1 MEIQFRQEGCPYLR
15 RAVCQYQTQ
24 EQTQELRL
32 PDSMPDIGRVLGC
45 WGQILIRGKEWRGS
59 GMMVSGG
66 VMAWVM
72 YAPEDGSAPVSV
84 ECWIPFQLKWD
95 FPQTQ
100 RDGFILVDPMIRS
113 VDARSTSARKL
124 MVRAN
129 IGAVGKALEPAEEQI
144 SIPYALPEDV
154 QLLQRSY
161 PMMLPLES
169 GEKLFDME
177 EELPLPEGKP
187 CPEKVLRYGIT
198 PTVVEYKVMAGR
210 LIFRGKATV
219 YMLYQGEDGAWNSW
233 QCELPFSQYAQLD
246 KDYSSSS
253 DADIQVVLT
262 SMDLQRDENNRMQ
275 LKCQM
280 AGQYVV
286 FDRVMVD
293 VTEDAYSPSRTVELQ
308 TQQLKLPK
316 RLDRVQQEL
325 TLNGVGNSVAGQIL
339 DVCCME
345 EETEQIQDGDLLRIT
360 VPVKMQ
366 VLYTDENGALQS
378 CVIPAKGQ
386 YEIPSDPNND
396 VRVGYQLSHIQAN
409 QTADGMDVEAQC
421 MLDIEVNAHQG
432 TTMVTGVQLGEQE
445 EPDPNRPSL
454 ILLSC
459 TDEQLWDIAK
469 KCGTTVDAI
478 RTANQLTQEPEKGR
492 MLLIPVP

>member
-24 EQTQELRL
+24 EQTQEVRL

-45 WGQILIRGKEWRGS
+45 WGQILVRSKEWRGS

-66 VMAWVM
+66 VMTWVL
-72 YAPEDGSAPVSV
+72 YAPEDGSAPASV

-100 RDGFILVDPMIRS
+100 RDGFILVEPMIRS

-124 MVRAN
+124 LVRAN
-129 IGAVGKALEPAEEQI
+129 IGATGKALEPAEEQI
-144 SIPYALPEDV
+144 SIPDALPEDV
-154 QLLQRSY
+154 QLLHRSY

-169 GEKLFDME
+169 GEKLYDME
-177 EELPLPEGKP
+177 EELPVPEGKP
-187 CPEKVLRYGIT
+187 YPEKVLRYGVT
-198 PTVVEYKVMAGR
+198 PTVVEHKVMAGR

-219 YMLYQGEDGAWNSW
+219 HMLYQGDDGAWNSW
-233 QCELPFSQYAQLD
+233 QCELPFSQFAQLD
-246 KDYSSSS
+246 RDYSSSS
-253 DADIQVVLT
+253 DADIQIVLT

-286 FDRVMVD
+286 FDRVMVNM
-293 VTEDAYSPSRTVELQ
+293 TEDAYSPIQNVELQ

-325 TLNGVGNSVAGQIL
+325 IVAGESNVVAGQIL
-339 DVCCME
+339 DVCGMGDDV
-345 EETEQIQDGDLLRIT
+345 EQLQDGDKLQIT
-360 VPVKMQ
+360 VPMKMQ
-366 VLYTDENGALQS
+366 VLYTDENGALQA
-378 CVIPAKGQ
+378 CVIPARGQ
-386 YEIPSDPNND
+386 CEIPSDPEND
-396 VRVGYQLSHIQAN
+396 VQARYQLSQVQAN
-409 QTADGMDVEAQC
+409 QTADGIGVEGQC
-421 MLDIEVNAHQG
+421 MLDVEVYAQQG
-432 TTMVTGVQLGEQE
+432 STMVTGVQLGEPT

-454 ILLSC
+454 ILRTC

-478 RTANQLTQEPEKGR
+478 RAANQLTQEPEKGQ

>member
-24 EQTQELRL
+24 EQTQEVRL

-45 WGQILIRGKEWRGS
+45 WGQLLIRGKEWRGS
-59 GMMVSGG
+59 GMTVSGG
-66 VMAWVM
+66 VMAWVL

-100 RDGFILVDPMIRS
+100 RDGFILVDPAIRS

-129 IGAVGKALEPAEEQI
+129 IGAIGEALEPAEEQI
-144 SIPYALPEDV
+144 SIADALPEDV
-154 QLLQRSY
+154 QLLQRTY
-161 PMMLPLES
+161 PIMLPLEY

-187 CPEKVLRYGIT
+187 CPEKILHYGVE
-198 PTVVEYKVMAGR
+198 PTVLEHKVMAGR
-210 LIFRGKATV
+210 LIFRGTATV
-219 YMLYQGEDGAWNSW
+219 HMLYQEEDRAWNSFK
-233 QCELPFSQYAQLD
+233 CELPFSQYAQLD
-246 KDYSSSS
+246 RDYSSGS
-253 DADIQVVLT
+253 DANIQVVLT
-262 SMDLQRDENNRMQ
+262 SLDLQRDENNRMQ
-275 LKCQM
+275 LKCQL

-286 FDRVMVD
+286 FDRAMVD
-293 VTEDAYSPSRTVELQ
+293 LTEDAYSPTREVELQ
-308 TQQLKLPK
+308 AQTLKLPK

-325 TLNGVGNSVAGQIL
+325 TVTGEGGTVAGQIL
-339 DVCCME
+339 EVSCMSDD
-345 EETEQIQDGDLLRIT
+345 IQQLQNGNELQIT
-360 VPVKMQ
+360 VPAKMQ
-366 VLYTDENGALQS
+366 VLYSDENGALQS
-378 CVIPAKGQ
+378 CVISAQGQ
-386 YEIPSDPNND
+386 CQIPSAPENEI
-396 VRVGYQLSHIQAN
+396 RARQQLSQVRAA
-409 QTADGMDVEAQC
+409 QTADGIAVEAEYLLDMDVYAE
-421 MLDIEVNAHQG
+421 QG
-432 TTMVTGVQLGEQE
+432 STMVTGLQLGEPI

-454 ILLSC
+454 ILRSC
-459 TDEQLWDIAK
+459 GDEQLWDIAK

-478 RTANQLTQEPEKGR
+478 RTANQLSQEPEKGQ